1 MERTKLTTA
10 ERETIIRTSDAEA
23 CWVVY
28 SDSPAM
34 IRQLQVLV
42 KRVGGKEEPAQ
53 TTTGYRCV
61 LPKTAVKALV
71 ARRQYRPLTEEERQA
86 RVARLHGHTASNAER
101 MGEETINA

>member
-1 MERTKLTTA
+1 MHPYKLTA
-10 ERETIIRTSDAEA
+10 PERETIIRASDADD

-53 TTTGYRCV
+53 TSTGYRCV
-61 LPKTAVKALV
+61 LPKAAVNALV
-71 ARRQYRPLTEEERQA
+71 AKRKYRPFTEAERQV
-86 RVARLHGHTASNAER
+86 RVARLHSQTASNAGR
-101 MGEETINA
+101 MDENITSE